1 MLGVFR
7 KLIIFKPKYISD
19 EKYGN
24 MEALRDTFIS
34 SNGWLKNF
42 MPRKNISLR
51 RKRTIAQKDK
61 FNLSNKLVG
70 YVMQVQRLTMNG
82 NYPPNCV
89 IAMNKTAV
97 SIRFNS
103 ISFIQV
109 KNVVHINN
117 PK

>member
-7 KLIIFKPKYISD
+7 KLIIFKAKCISD

-24 MEALRDTFIS
+24 MEALKDTFIA
-34 SNGWLKNF
+34 SNAWLKNF
-42 MPRKNISLR
+42 IPRKNISLR

-70 YVMQVQRLTMNG
+70 YVMQVQRLTMKG

-97 SIRFNS
+97 SVRFNS